1 MNQNHGVHDPGMPCD
16 HPALEGVDVV
26 VMLAWS
32 DLKTEPRS
40 NRFHYAKRFAKLR
53 PVLFVQADGGHGVE
67 QGPLPQIEIVH
78 APIPSETDCEDYTR
92 RIAAAIRERG
102 FRRPLFWAWD
112 LRTADALRSIPSP
125 FRVLHM
131 TELYLEPAC
140 EFAPPK
146 AMIHR
151 MLQSVDMVV
160 TVGDASARSIRNHG
174 HHLGPIE
181 VAWNGCDFKWWSDH
195 QAGLTR
201 PDRRRVVYQ
210 GGVNYRLDFDT
221 LELIAREAEADLAIA
236 GRFTPDRMTPEEIE
250 VWSRIKRLPNVD
262 YLGELS
268 DEALRTLLGD
278 SDIGIVPFKPGPMI
292 SKSIPLKLSEY
303 LACGLDVVSVPI
315 DLPSG
320 HEGICRIAHDRD
332 EFLAQVRAA
341 IASNSTEAGV
351 EARRQ
356 AASRVDYDATHAGL
370 LDRIAAQRAT
380 SHDRH
385 RHKRRLLLLVDAAS
399 MHVGAVRDHVDGLA
413 ESSHHVIEVASC
425 TGSAVPKIDLD
436 AYDGIVV
443 HFSVRLSIEDHMS
456 RAWQKAVREFPGLK
470 LAFVQDEYD
479 SPDLA
484 CAYIDDLGIHGVFTC
499 VPLEDVR
506 KIYRSDRVRSVEFQH
521 NLTGYVSDSFKR
533 LPEFEPVETRELRF
547 CYRGRTLPYWYGD
560 LGDEKRRIGVD
571 VRAACRTRGVPC
583 DIEVDDE
590 RRIYGMQWLQFL
602 ASARAMLGTESGCNV
617 FDWDGSL
624 QREITS
630 KLDSSPAYSYAE
642 AKRDLLPDE
651 SWISMNQISPKIF
664 EAIAVRTAL
673 VLFEGE
679 YSGVLTP
686 DRHFK
691 PLRKDLGN
699 LDEVLAFLEDKDALR
714 TMTTLAFDEVLLD
727 EKWSYRSLA
736 AMLDD
741 LVDELSGS
749 VPPRVPSAQRVP
761 ILLPTAEPA
770 RHTSESSMSSQD
782 RNPMTDLLGRIPG
795 RRLVPHG
802 VRRRVLEWMRR

>member
-1 MNQNHGVHDPGMPCD
+1 MSQDQGFHDPGIPCD

-78 APIPSETDCEDYTR
+78 APIPSDTDCEAYTR

-146 AMIHR
+146 ASIHR

-160 TVGDASARSIRNHG
+160 TVGDASARSIRKYG

-195 QAGLTR
+195 QASLTR
-201 PDRRRVVYQ
+201 PGRRRLIYQ
-210 GGVNYRLDFDT
+210 GGVNCRLDFDT
-221 LELIAREAEADLAIA
+221 LELIALEAEADLAIA
-236 GRFTPDRMTPEEIE
+236 GRFTPNRMTPEELE
-250 VWSRIKRLPNVD
+250 AWSRIKCLPNVD

-292 SKSIPLKLSEY
+292 SKSVPLKLSEY

-320 HEGICRIAHDRD
+320 HEGICRIAHDRN
-332 EFLAQVRAA
+332 EFLEQVRAA
-341 IASNSTEAGV
+341 IVSKSTESGA

-356 AASRVDYDATHAGL
+356 AASRVDYDATHASL
-370 LDRIAAQRAT
+370 LDRIAAQRSTRRDA
-380 SHDRH
+380 H

-399 MHVGAVRDHVDGLA
+399 MHVGAIHDHVDGIA
-413 ESSHHVIEVASC
+413 ESSRHVVEIASC
-425 TGSAVPKIDLD
+425 TGSAPTTIDLD
-436 AYDGIVV
+436 AYDAIAV

-456 RAWQKAVREFPGLK
+456 PAWQESVRDFPGLK

-484 CAYIDDLGIHGVFTC
+484 CKYIDDLGIHGVFTC

-506 KIYRSDRVRSVEFQH
+506 KIYRSERIRSVEFRH
-521 NLTGYVSDSFKR
+521 NLTGYVSDSLKR

-571 VRAACRTRGVPC
+571 VRAACRDRGVPC

-590 RRIYGMQWLQFL
+590 RRIYGIQWLQFL
-602 ASARAMLGTESGCNV
+602 ASARAMLGTESGSNV

-630 KLDSSPAYSYAE
+630 RLVSSPAYSYAE

-679 YSGVLTP
+679 YSGVLIP

-741 LVDELSGS
+741 LVDELAGA
-749 VPPRVPSAQRVP
+749 VPPRVPSAQRGP
-761 ILLPTAEPA
+761 ILLPPTGTARQKLNSVA
-770 RHTSESSMSSQD
+770 
-782 RNPMTDLLGRIPG
+782 DLLGRIPG
-795 RRLVPHG
+795 RRLVPQG
-802 VRRRVLEWMRR
+802 VRRRVLEWIRS